1 MKQDKWTKQ
10 LHDKLAE
17 HEMAAPE
24 GLWADIEA
32 ALAQQPGEA
41 PHPRPSRFV
50 TLRRWAAVAAV
61 AALTL
66 GGGYWWWNRCHEPLP
81 SLAEQSEAQILPSL
95 QGEGCPKGG
104 VGSVTSTLRQIKIQ
118 TPPLTPPLEGR
129 GAAAQNQ
136 PLEGRGAAAQNQ
148 PLEERGMAAS
158 EHPQFTPVAT
168 TPANSVPDG
177 SPVGTSDT
185 IPPITP
191 KPSPAKRSP
200 LNSPGYEHPRTKTSP
215 SRRTSPL
222 KGFPALGLYAMNGIN
237 SQRSSNGV
245 LMADALTRKFNDTY
259 ANSYGATTRTPEPIY
274 LTGFEERQ
282 HHHRPISYGLTLSY
296 PLTKRLSLT
305 TGVIYTKLASDFTQ
319 IMRSQKVEQEQTLHY
334 VGIPIGLNYQLW
346 ALKGFRA
353 YASAGTLAYWNVAT
367 HLVTEGVTQ
376 ELPKDRMQWGI
387 NGSIG
392 AQYDIVPLLGVYV
405 EPGLS
410 YYPDNG
416 SRLQNFFKDKPW
428 NMSLQVGLRF
438 NFGRNE

>member
-32 ALAQQPGEA
+32 ALAQQPAEA

-50 TLRRWAAVAAV
+50 TLRRWGAVAAV

-66 GGGYWWWNRCHEPLP
+66 GGSYWWWNRDHEPLP
-81 SLAEQSEAQILPSL
+81 SFAKKSEAQILHSL
-95 QGEGCPKGG
+95 EGEGCPKGG
-104 VGSVTSTLRQIKIQ
+104 VGSVTSTLRLTKIQ
-118 TPPLTPPLEGR
+118 TPPPAPPLEGR
-129 GAAAQNQ
+129 GAAAH
-136 PLEGRGAAAQNQ
+136 NQ
-148 PLEERGMAAS
+148 PLEERGLAAS
-158 EHPQFTPVAT
+158 EHPQFMTVAT

-191 KPSPAKRSP
+191 KPSPVERSP

-222 KGFPALGLYAMNGIN
+222 KGSPTLGLYAMNGIN
-237 SQRSSNGV
+237 GQRSSNGV
-245 LMADALTRKFNDTY
+245 LMADALARKFNDTY

-282 HHHRPISYGLTLSY
+282 HHHQPISYGLTLSY

-305 TGVIYTKLASDFTQ
+305 SGVIYTKLASDFTQ

-353 YASAGTLAYWNVAT
+353 YASAGTLTYWNVAT

-392 AQYDIVPLLGVYV
+392 AQYDIVPLLGLYV

-428 NMSLQVGLRF
+428 NMSLQVGLRI

>member
-1 MKQDKWTKQ
+1 MT
-10 LHDKLAE
+10 
-17 HEMAAPE
+17 
-24 GLWADIEA
+24 
-32 ALAQQPGEA
+32 
-41 PHPRPSRFV
+41 
-50 TLRRWAAVAAV
+50 T
-61 AALTL
+61 
-66 GGGYWWWNRCHEPLP
+66 
-81 SLAEQSEAQILPSL
+81 
-95 QGEGCPKGG
+95 
-104 VGSVTSTLRQIKIQ
+104 
-118 TPPLTPPLEGR
+118 
-129 GAAAQNQ
+129 
-136 PLEGRGAAAQNQ
+136 
-148 PLEERGMAAS
+148 
-158 EHPQFTPVAT
+158 AT

-191 KPSPAKRSP
+191 KPSPAKQSP
-200 LNSPGYEHPRTKTSP
+200 LNSPEYEHPRTKTSP

-245 LMADALTRKFNDTY
+245 LMADALARKFNDTY

-282 HHHRPISYGLTLSY
+282 HHHQPISYGLTLSY

-305 TGVIYTKLASDFTQ
+305 SGVIYTKLASDFTQ

-392 AQYDIVPLLGVYV
+392 AQYDIVPLLGLYV

-428 NMSLQVGLRF
+428 NMSLQVGLRI

>member
-32 ALAQQPGEA
+32 ALAQQPAEA

-50 TLRRWAAVAAV
+50 TLRRWAAAAAV

-66 GGGYWWWNRCHEPLP
+66 GGGYWWWNRDHEPLP
-81 SLAEQSEAQILPSL
+81 SLAKKSEAQILPSL

-104 VGSVTSTLRQIKIQ
+104 VGSVTSTLRLTKIQ
-118 TPPLTPPLEGR
+118 TPPPTPPLEGR
-129 GAAAQNQ
+129 GAAV
-136 PLEGRGAAAQNQ
+136 
-148 PLEERGMAAS
+148 S
-158 EHPQFTPVAT
+158 EHPQFMTTAT
-168 TPANSVPDG
+168 TPDNSVPDG
-177 SPVGTSDT
+177 SPVGTCDT

-222 KGFPALGLYAMNGIN
+222 KGSPTLGLYAMNGIN

-245 LMADALTRKFNDTY
+245 LMADALARKFNDTY
-259 ANSYGATTRTPEPIY
+259 ANSYGATTRNPEPIY

-282 HHHRPISYGLTLSY
+282 HHQRPISYGLTLSY

-305 TGVIYTKLASDFTQ
+305 SGVIYTKLASDFTQ

-353 YASAGTLAYWNVAT
+353 YVSAGTLAYWNVAT

-376 ELPKDRMQWGI
+376 ELPKDRMQWGF

-392 AQYDIVPLLGVYV
+392 AQYDIVPLLGLYV

-428 NMSLQVGLRF
+428 NMSLQVGLRI

>member
-1 MKQDKWTKQ
+1 
-10 LHDKLAE
+10 
-17 HEMAAPE
+17 
-24 GLWADIEA
+24 
-32 ALAQQPGEA
+32 
-41 PHPRPSRFV
+41 
-50 TLRRWAAVAAV
+50 
-61 AALTL
+61 
-66 GGGYWWWNRCHEPLP
+66 
-81 SLAEQSEAQILPSL
+81 
-95 QGEGCPKGG
+95 
-104 VGSVTSTLRQIKIQ
+104 
-118 TPPLTPPLEGR
+118 
-129 GAAAQNQ
+129 
-136 PLEGRGAAAQNQ
+136 
-148 PLEERGMAAS
+148 MAAS
-158 EHPQFTPVAT
+158 EHPQFMTTAT

-191 KPSPAKRSP
+191 KPSPAERSP

-222 KGFPALGLYAMNGIN
+222 KGSPALGLYAMNGIN

-245 LMADALTRKFNDTY
+245 LMADALARKFNDTY

-282 HHHRPISYGLTLSY
+282 HHQRPISYGLTLSY

-305 TGVIYTKLASDFTQ
+305 SGVIYTKLASDFTQ

-376 ELPKDRMQWGI
+376 ELPKDRMQWGF

-392 AQYDIVPLLGVYV
+392 AQYDIVPLFGLYV

-428 NMSLQVGLRF
+428 NMSLQVGLRI

>member
-32 ALAQQPGEA
+32 ALAQQPAEA

-66 GGGYWWWNRCHEPLP
+66 GGGYWWWNRDHEPLP
-81 SLAEQSEAQILPSL
+81 SFAKKSEAQILPSL

-104 VGSVTSTLRQIKIQ
+104 VGSVTSTLRLTKIQ
-118 TPPLTPPLEGR
+118 TPPPTPPLEGR
-129 GAAAQNQ
+129 GAAA
-136 PLEGRGAAAQNQ
+136 
-148 PLEERGMAAS
+148 S
-158 EHPQFTPVAT
+158 EHPQFMTTAT

-215 SRRTSPL
+215 SLRTSPL
-222 KGFPALGLYAMNGIN
+222 KGSPTLGLYAMNGIN

-245 LMADALTRKFNDTY
+245 LMAEALARKFNDTY
-259 ANSYGATTRTPEPIY
+259 ANSYGATTRNPEPIY

-305 TGVIYTKLASDFTQ
+305 LGVIYTKLASDFTQ

-392 AQYDIVPLLGVYV
+392 AQYDIVPLLGLYV

-428 NMSLQVGLRF
+428 NMSLQVGLRI

>member
-1 MKQDKWTKQ
+1 
-10 LHDKLAE
+10 
-17 HEMAAPE
+17 
-24 GLWADIEA
+24 
-32 ALAQQPGEA
+32 
-41 PHPRPSRFV
+41 
-50 TLRRWAAVAAV
+50 
-61 AALTL
+61 
-66 GGGYWWWNRCHEPLP
+66 
-81 SLAEQSEAQILPSL
+81 
-95 QGEGCPKGG
+95 
-104 VGSVTSTLRQIKIQ
+104 
-118 TPPLTPPLEGR
+118 
-129 GAAAQNQ
+129 
-136 PLEGRGAAAQNQ
+136 
-148 PLEERGMAAS
+148 MAAS
-158 EHPQFTPVAT
+158 EHPQFTTVAT
-168 TPANSVPDG
+168 IPANSVPDG
-177 SPVGTSDT
+177 SPVGTCDT

-200 LNSPGYEHPRTKTSP
+200 LNSPEYEHPRTKTSP
-215 SRRTSPL
+215 SLRTSPL
-222 KGFPALGLYAMNGIN
+222 KGSPTLGLYAMNGIN

-245 LMADALTRKFNDTY
+245 LMAEALARKFNDTY

-282 HHHRPISYGLTLSY
+282 HHHQPISYGLTLSY

-305 TGVIYTKLASDFTQ
+305 SGVIYTKLASDFTQ

-392 AQYDIVPLLGVYV
+392 AQYDIVPLLGLYV

>member
-1 MKQDKWTKQ
+1 
-10 LHDKLAE
+10 
-17 HEMAAPE
+17 
-24 GLWADIEA
+24 
-32 ALAQQPGEA
+32 
-41 PHPRPSRFV
+41 
-50 TLRRWAAVAAV
+50 
-61 AALTL
+61 
-66 GGGYWWWNRCHEPLP
+66 
-81 SLAEQSEAQILPSL
+81 
-95 QGEGCPKGG
+95 
-104 VGSVTSTLRQIKIQ
+104 
-118 TPPLTPPLEGR
+118 
-129 GAAAQNQ
+129 
-136 PLEGRGAAAQNQ
+136 
-148 PLEERGMAAS
+148 
-158 EHPQFTPVAT
+158 
-168 TPANSVPDG
+168 
-177 SPVGTSDT
+177 
-185 IPPITP
+185 
-191 KPSPAKRSP
+191 
-200 LNSPGYEHPRTKTSP
+200 
-215 SRRTSPL
+215 
-222 KGFPALGLYAMNGIN
+222 MNGIN
-237 SQRSSNGV
+237 SQHSSNGV
-245 LMADALTRKFNDTY
+245 LMADALARKFNDTY

-305 TGVIYTKLASDFTQ
+305 SGVIYTKLASDFTQ

-392 AQYDIVPLLGVYV
+392 AQYDIVPLLGLYV

-428 NMSLQVGLRF
+428 NMSLQVGLRI

>member
-1 MKQDKWTKQ
+1 
-10 LHDKLAE
+10 
-17 HEMAAPE
+17 
-24 GLWADIEA
+24 
-32 ALAQQPGEA
+32 
-41 PHPRPSRFV
+41 
-50 TLRRWAAVAAV
+50 
-61 AALTL
+61 
-66 GGGYWWWNRCHEPLP
+66 
-81 SLAEQSEAQILPSL
+81 
-95 QGEGCPKGG
+95 
-104 VGSVTSTLRQIKIQ
+104 
-118 TPPLTPPLEGR
+118 
-129 GAAAQNQ
+129 
-136 PLEGRGAAAQNQ
+136 
-148 PLEERGMAAS
+148 MAAS

-222 KGFPALGLYAMNGIN
+222 KGFPTLGLYAMNGIN

-305 TGVIYTKLASDFTQ
+305 SGVIYTKLASDFTQ

-346 ALKGFRA
+346 ALKGPEFS
-353 YASAGTLAYWNVAT
+353 YIYW
-367 HLVTEGVTQ
+367 HCH
-376 ELPKDRMQWGI
+376 
-387 NGSIG
+387 
-392 AQYDIVPLLGVYV
+392 
-405 EPGLS
+405 
-410 YYPDNG
+410 
-416 SRLQNFFKDKPW
+416 
-428 NMSLQVGLRF
+428 
-438 NFGRNE
+438 